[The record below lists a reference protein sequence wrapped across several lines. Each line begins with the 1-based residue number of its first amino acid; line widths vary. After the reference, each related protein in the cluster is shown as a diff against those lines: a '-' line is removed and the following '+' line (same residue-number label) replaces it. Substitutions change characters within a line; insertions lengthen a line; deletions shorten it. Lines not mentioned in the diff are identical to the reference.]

1 MPFMLMPTLSCTI
14 TTYTEIASFS
24 LIQFPTYVDLE
35 LAGQALEH
43 DVWQISLGSQ
53 MLDCWLPLFD
63 SHL

>member
-1 MPFMLMPTLSCTI
+1 LKIDIIRTHSALVPASDMPFMLMPTLSCTL

-43 DVWQISLGSQ
+43 DV
-53 MLDCWLPLFD
+53 
-63 SHL
+63 

>member
-1 MPFMLMPTLSCTI
+1 LKIDIIRTHSALVPALDMPFMLMPTLSCTI

-43 DVWQISLGSQ
+43 DV
-53 MLDCWLPLFD
+53 
-63 SHL
+63 